1 MSIPTHFS
9 NASHIFP
16 MCCYLVWQ
24 SGLFDFHL
32 VLTIGLNMA
41 FVACFEE
48 QRAARAAR
56 WVVILPHA

>member
-1 MSIPTHFS
+1 MLSTSSLCVVILS
-9 NASHIFP
+9 GS
-16 MCCYLVWQ
+16 L
-24 SGLFDFHL
+24 GLFDFLL
-32 VLTIGLNMA
+32 VLTIGLNVA